1 MKVQST
7 NGGLE
12 RKNYDK
18 RRRIMTN
25 TQQIHKIN
33 EYLKE
38 QLWMD
43 FEMCN
48 MNGGKLEMSGFFG

>member
-1 MKVQST
+1 
-7 NGGLE
+7 
-12 RKNYDK
+12 
-18 RRRIMTN
+18 MTN